1 MKRIYLAYSFKQ
13 KKALALITIMFLLTC
28 MVMSL
33 YWFFNDRIRVNTNVL
48 ALFPEQVFSSLDVSV
63 QNAMLERLDK
73 QVVFLVK
80 DNGDQQA
87 NSAQFLLKS
96 LENLGCFE
104 SIIGHID
111 EQKFNDIGKFYFDN
125 KEVLLDS
132 KTRALLQDQD
142 QLFAYLQANIFASFS
157 GISAQELSHD
167 PLMLTRAVQM
177 NNLADKGPMTI
188 YHNFLATNY
197 QNNTYY
203 LLVGQLRSTGFDI
216 QTGAEIVKNIEHIK
230 SQLYEHFPNSELL
243 VRGTVFY
250 NQSAATLAK
259 HDITYLGL
267 SSITLMLLV
276 MLLSYR
282 SLWPLV
288 LAVFSISCGALVGF
302 TISIWL
308 FDSVH
313 IITLLI
319 SMSVIGISADYTIY
333 FCSLAFAMG
342 GANFKE
348 QEQRSLAKVLL
359 VSLITTVISYVL
371 MTLAPFPIIRQI
383 CVFAISGLVA
393 SCLVVITLYP
403 FVLKLFKQQASSLI
417 GASALEHLLEVFKSN
432 KFKVGYCFIFVLII
446 AYGLPKMTMDHDIAK
461 LQSLD
466 VALKEQDQKIALITG
481 QSADQNWL
489 VASAD
494 DENQLLKIANLAYE
508 HLSVAQEQ
516 GKIGSFTK
524 IPIVTKE
531 QQLNNISLVASVYPK
546 VKEFYEDLGMALD
559 NNSPV
564 LNFSQDKIAL
574 LSLDD
579 FLKSPA
585 SMGFGLMVFKLPD
598 HKMALLIPL
607 SEIKD
612 KHYIKQLSENI
623 EGLHYIDRKSD
634 FDAIFEKCSQL
645 LLLVLALSMVV
656 VTISSIIRNGFKFG
670 LIFLTPSIGA
680 VAMSYASL
688 GILGMQANMFA
699 ILASLLVLGI
709 SVNYSIFNSYSTK
722 ELKVISQW
730 SITMA
735 MMTTI
740 ITLGVLVFSSTYA
753 VTVFGSTLLFGIAT
767 SFLLSPL
774 ANRWNYHDAKD

>member
-302 TISIWL
+302 TISIGL

-342 GANFKE
+342 AANFKE

-417 GASALEHLLEVFKSN
+417 GACALEHLLEVFKSN

-612 KHYIKQLSENI
+612 KHYIKQISENI